1 MRCAY
6 RLLAVDVDGTL
17 LNSANSLPP
26 ANREA
31 LHRAHEA
38 GLTICLCTGRC
49 YTETRPVIEAIG
61 LDLDA
66 AICVFGALLCDAQS
80 GHTIHRWPIPRQT
93 ARLLLEVFASQDE
106 PALVLHDRTEAGVD
120 YYLVHGR
127 RHAREYERWLEL
139 APTVVARVDRW
150 PDDAPEPLRI
160 GVIVDPGD
168 AAVARERLTTAFPPA
183 ELKCNAIFAPNYRL
197 HVLECFAPQVNKWFA
212 LRQLARDR
220 GIRPSEIV
228 AIGDDIND
236 VEMIRSAGLGVA
248 MGNAVPAVRGAAKCS
263 TETND
268 EAGVAAFIDRMLA
281 GEYAPR

>member
-38 GLTICLCTGRC
+38 GLTVCLCTGRC

-66 AICVFGALLCDAQS
+66 AVCVFGALLCDAQS
-80 GHTIHRWPIPRQT
+80 GRTIHRWPIPRHT
-93 ARLLLEVFASQDE
+93 ARRLLEFFAAQDE
-106 PALVLHDRTEAGVD
+106 PALVLHDRTETGVD
-120 YYLVHGR
+120 YYLVRGR
-127 RHAREYERWLEL
+127 RHAQEYERWLDL
-139 APTVVARVDRW
+139 APTKVTRVDRW

-160 GVIVDPGD
+160 GVIVDPAD
-168 AAVARERLTTAFPPA
+168 AAVARERLTAAFPPT

-212 LRQLARDR
+212 LRQLAHDR
-220 GIRPSEIV
+220 GIRPSEVV
-228 AIGDDIND
+228 AIGDDVND

-248 MGNAVPAVRGAAKCS
+248 MGNAIPAVKSAAKCY
-263 TETND
+263 TGTND

-281 GEYAPR
+281 GEYAPQ